1 MKNNKS
7 FNKKD
12 YFYSKINSISSQ
24 RLNDESVSDKTSI
37 LSNNNNISMVNNH
50 IYPDFRNS
58 KANKIFNQKK
68 HLKTLTNSN
77 SVSSMNIYSKGR
89 IQKILNKTNNNYN
102 TNNIIINNTNII
114 NNNRTNIINNNI
126 VNNNKDFKNSISQ
139 LNIEQIKE
147 LTKNNQNKG
156 NIQIINN
163 IMRPKILITKRKF
176 FKKNNIT
183 IKDNNFFIDNFNN
196 QNSRK
201 ITGINF
207 SDRNQKTEFKTSVS
221 DLEDNFNN
229 INLKKNNKEKNIIF
243 NIEEMLMM
251 EEKLSSLIN
260 CLVDCNPCSEECFE
274 FLNFYFTTK
283 LSKNLNI
290 YFSNKNYLI
299 IIKRAINLKLFS
311 FILCYDISL
320 NENIF
325 PQYIVTLDELFG
337 DIHSI
342 LILISKYFCNKII
355 ESNDNMWVKKL
366 QNLINNYD
374 PEKKSTNIIFD
385 EIDNL
390 CFKLTDNLFPFILK
404 KYNHQKIIEIYNELN
419 TLTQNDLYRLF
430 RDNIFI
436 NMNINGSIIAS
447 SSYFEKNK
455 NNLNEPIPS
464 SYLVNTSKK
473 KYTLVLDLD
482 ETLIHFKV
490 NPNNNNSGILQ
501 FRPFISEFLSNIK
514 NYYELIVFTAAT
526 KEYADPIIDAIEQ
539 KGTKFDHRLYRIHTN
554 IKGNDFVKDISK
566 LGRDLSRIIIV
577 DNMEQNYKLQPNN
590 GITIRPFWGKD
601 TNDMALFDLFN
612 ILIKIAKMNMDVRDG
627 IRYFKEDII
636 SKVTSNIFRRVQN

>member
-12 YFYSKINSISSQ
+12 YFYNKTNQ
-24 RLNDESVSDKTSI
+24 NLFAKLNDDLSTSSTSTI
-37 LSNNNNISMVNNH
+37 SNKGIKVMTNH
-50 IYPDFRNS
+50 IYQNYMDGKKNLF
-58 KANKIFNQKK
+58 ANQKK
-68 HLKTLTNSN
+68 KNVPKLFNSN
-77 SVSSMNIYSKGR
+77 SVSSLNIYSKGKIKKS
-89 IQKILNKTNNNYN
+89 IQKTNTNFH

-126 VNNNKDFKNSISQ
+126 VNNSKDYNNSISQ
-139 LNIEQIKE
+139 LNMEQIKE

-163 IMRPKILITKRKF
+163 ILRPKPLITKRRITK
-176 FKKNNIT
+176 KIQINLKNNNIFND
-183 IKDNNFFIDNFNN
+183 IANDFNN
-196 QNSRK
+196 RNSELNL
-201 ITGINF
+201 T
-207 SDRNQKTEFKTSVS
+207 DRNQKTEIKPDF
-221 DLEDNFNN
+221 DIFENHLNN
-229 INLKKNNKEKNIIF
+229 INYKKIKEEKNTIF
-243 NIEEMLMM
+243 NIEEILMM

-260 CLVDCNPCSEECFE
+260 CLVDCNPCTEECFE

-290 YFSNKNYLI
+290 YFTNKNYLN
-299 IIKRAINLKLFS
+299 IIKRAINIKLFS

-325 PQYIVTLDELFG
+325 PQYIVTLDKLFG
-337 DIHSI
+337 HIHTI
-342 LILISKYFCNKII
+342 LILLSKYFCNKII
-355 ESNDNMWVKKL
+355 ESNDNIWVKKL
-366 QNLINNYD
+366 QNLIMNYD
-374 PEKKSTNIIFD
+374 SEKKESNTILE

-390 CFKLTDNLFPFILK
+390 CFQLTDNLFPFILK
-404 KYNHQKIIEIYNELN
+404 KYNNEKVIEIYNELN

-455 NNLNEPIPS
+455 NHLNNYVPVP
-464 SYLVNTSKK
+464 YLQNISNK

-482 ETLIHFKV
+482 ETLIHFKI
-490 NPNNNNSGILQ
+490 NPNSNNSGILQ
-501 FRPFISEFLSNIK
+501 FRPFISEFLSTLK

-526 KEYADPIIDAIEQ
+526 KEYADPIINAIEQ
-539 KGTKFDHRLYRIHTN
+539 RGTKFDYRLYRIHT
-554 IKGNDFVKDISK
+554 IIRGNDFAKDLSK
-566 LGRDLSRIIIV
+566 LGRDLSRTIIV
-577 DNMEQNYKLQPNN
+577 DNMEQNYKLQPYN

-601 TNDMALFDLFN
+601 TNDMALLDLLN
-612 ILIKIAKMNMDVRDG
+612 ILIKIVKMDMDVRDG

-636 SKVTSNIFRRVQN
+636 SKVTSNIFRRVQK

>member
-12 YFYSKINSISSQ
+12 FFYSRINPKLFPKLNDDLSQPSSTTISHNEINSINNYIAPSYKNTKTNLL
-24 RLNDESVSDKTSI
+24 LN
-37 LSNNNNISMVNNH
+37 
-50 IYPDFRNS
+50 P
-58 KANKIFNQKK
+58 KK
-68 HLKTLTNSN
+68 KVMPKLQSSN
-77 SVSSMNIYSKGR
+77 SLSSINIYSKGK
-89 IQKILNKTNNNYN
+89 IKKILNKSSNNFN

-126 VNNNKDFKNSISQ
+126 VNNNKDYKNSLSQ

-147 LTKNNQNKG
+147 LTKNNQNSG

-163 IMRPKILITKRKF
+163 IMRPKPLITKRKI
-176 FKKNNIT
+176 KLKSHINNNNNNNYFNDMVCSINERN
-183 IKDNNFFIDNFNN
+183 NNFNL
-196 QNSRK
+196 
-201 ITGINF
+201 T
-207 SDRNQKTEFKTSVS
+207 DRNQKT
-221 DLEDNFNN
+221 DFNE
-229 INLKKNNKEKNIIF
+229 EKNTIF
-243 NIEEMLMM
+243 NIEEILMI

-260 CLVDCNPCSEECFE
+260 CLKDCNPCTEECFE

-283 LSKNLNI
+283 LSKNLNS
-290 YFSNKNYLI
+290 YFVNKNYLT
-299 IIKRAINLKLFS
+299 IIKRAINLTLFS

-320 NENIF
+320 KENIF
-325 PQYIVTLDELFG
+325 PQYIVSLDELFG
-337 DIHSI
+337 NIHNI
-342 LILISKYFCNKII
+342 LILLAKYFANKII
-355 ESNDNMWVKKL
+355 EANNNIWVKKL
-366 QNLINNYD
+366 QNLIMKYNQ
-374 PEKKSTNIIFD
+374 EKKQANIIFE

-390 CFKLTDNLFPFILK
+390 CFKLTDNLFPFILQ
-404 KYNHQKIIEIYNELN
+404 KYNHQKVIEIYNELN
-419 TLTQNDLYRLF
+419 TLTQIDLYRLF

-455 NNLNEPIPS
+455 NNFNTKLQFP
-464 SYLVNTSKK
+464 YLPKISNK

-490 NPNNNNSGILQ
+490 HQNDNNSGILQ

-526 KEYADPIIDAIEQ
+526 EDYANPIIDAIEQ
-539 KGTKFDHRLYRIHTN
+539 KGVKFDYRLYRIHT
-554 IKGNDFVKDISK
+554 IVKGNDFVKDLSR
-566 LGRDLSRIIIV
+566 LGRDLSRTIIV
-577 DNMEQNYKLQPNN
+577 DNMEQNYKLQPLN

-601 TNDMALFDLFN
+601 TNDMALFDLLT
-612 ILIKIAKMNMDVRDG
+612 ILIKIVKMDMDVRDG

-636 SKVTSNIFRRVQN
+636 SKVTSNIFRRAQN

>member
-12 YFYSKINSISSQ
+12 YFYSKINPSFTQ
-24 RLNDESVSDKTSI
+24 RLNDDMVSDKSSI
-37 LSNNNNISMVNNH
+37 SSNNNNSLTNNH
-50 IYPDFRNS
+50 IYPNFRNS
-58 KANKIFNQKK
+58 KTNVIFNQKQQ
-68 HLKTLTNSN
+68 LRTLANSN
-77 SVSSMNIYSKGR
+77 SVSSINIYSKGR
-89 IQKILNKTNNNYN
+89 IQKIINKTNNNFN

-126 VNNNKDFKNSISQ
+126 VNTNKDYKKSISQ
-139 LNIEQIKE
+139 LNVEQIKE

-163 IMRPKILITKRKF
+163 IMRPRLVVTKRKF
-176 FKKNNIT
+176 LKKNNIT
-183 IKDNNFFIDNFNN
+183 IKDNNFLIENFDKPNKRKMTEID
-196 QNSRK
+196 
-201 ITGINF
+201 F
-207 SDRNQKTEFKTSVS
+207 SDRNKKDFKTNL
-221 DLEDNFNN
+221 DDFKDNFNN
-229 INLKKNNKEKNIIF
+229 INLKRNNEEKNIIF
-243 NIEEMLMM
+243 NIEEMLMI

-260 CLVDCNPCSEECFE
+260 CLVDCNPCTEECFE

-283 LSKNLNI
+283 FSKNLNV

-320 NENIF
+320 NENLF
-325 PQYIVTLDELFG
+325 PHYIVTLDELFG
-337 DIHSI
+337 HIHEI
-342 LILISKYFCNKII
+342 FILISKYFCNKII
-355 ESNDNMWVKKL
+355 ESNNNIWVKRL

-374 PEKKSTNIIFD
+374 PEKKSSNIIFD

-390 CFKLTDNLFPFILK
+390 CYKLTDNLFPFVLQ

-464 SYLVNTSKK
+464 SYLINNSKK

-490 NPNNNNSGILQ
+490 NPKNNNSGILQ
-501 FRPFISEFLSNIK
+501 FRPYISEFLSNIK

-554 IKGNDFVKDISK
+554 IRGNDFVKDISK

-577 DNMEQNYKLQPNN
+577 DNMEQNYKLQPYN

-612 ILIKIAKMNMDVRDG
+612 ILIKIAKMDMDVRDG

>member
-7 FNKKD
+7 FNKKE
-12 YFYSKINSISSQ
+12 YFYSKINPDHFPK
-24 RLNDESVSDKTSI
+24 LNDDLISPSSSTISDNEI
-37 LSNNNNISMVNNH
+37 NVINNH
-50 IYPDFRNS
+50 IYPNFRNS
-58 KANKIFNQKK
+58 KQNFMFNQKK
-68 HLKTLTNSN
+68 KIPPTNINTNSI
-77 SVSSMNIYSKGR
+77 SSINIYSKN
-89 IQKILNKTNNNYN
+89 KIKKPINKTNNNYN
-102 TNNIIINNTNII
+102 SNNIIINNTNII

-126 VNNNKDFKNSISQ
+126 VNDTKDYKNSISQ

-147 LTKNNQNKG
+147 LTKDDQNKG

-163 IMRPKILITKRKF
+163 IMRPKPLITKRKI
-176 FKKNNIT
+176 FKRNNIT
-183 IKDNNFFIDNFNN
+183 INNNNFFNDIFNDTSN
-196 QNSRK
+196 RN
-201 ITGINF
+201 NNL
-207 SDRNQKTEFKTSVS
+207 SDRYLRGDFKT
-221 DLEDNFNN
+221 DFNY
-229 INLKKNNKEKNIIF
+229 KRSSEEKNIIF
-243 NIEEMLMM
+243 NIEEILMM
-251 EEKLSSLIN
+251 EEKISSLIN
-260 CLVDCNPCSEECFE
+260 CLVDCNPCTEECFE

-283 LSKNLNI
+283 LSKNLNS
-290 YFSNKNYLI
+290 YFTKKNYLI

-325 PQYIVTLDELFG
+325 PQFIVALDELFG
-337 DIHSI
+337 HIHNI
-342 LILISKYFCNKII
+342 LMLISKYFCNKII
-355 ESNDNMWVKKL
+355 ESDDNIWVKKL
-366 QNLINNYD
+366 KNLINNYD
-374 PEKKSTNIIFD
+374 PEKKSSNIIFE

-390 CFKLTDNLFPFILK
+390 CFKLTDNLFPFILQR
-404 KYNHQKIIEIYNELN
+404 YNHEKIIEIYNELN
-419 TLTQNDLYRLF
+419 TLTQTDLYRLF

-455 NNLNEPIPS
+455 NNFNSSLPIPDLINNS
-464 SYLVNTSKK
+464 NK

-490 NPNNNNSGILQ
+490 NPNNNNSGTLQ

-526 KEYADPIIDAIEQ
+526 KDYADPIIDAIEQ
-539 KGTKFDHRLYRIHTN
+539 KGTKFDHRLYRMHT
-554 IKGNDFVKDISK
+554 IIRGNDFVKDLSK

-577 DNMEQNYKLQPNN
+577 DNMEQNYKLQPYN

-601 TNDMALFDLFN
+601 VNDMALFDLLN
-612 ILIKIAKMNMDVRDG
+612 ILIKIVKMDMDVRDG

-636 SKVTSNIFRRVQN
+636 SRVTSNIFRRVQK

>member
-12 YFYSKINSISSQ
+12 YFYSKINPSFTQ
-24 RLNDESVSDKTSI
+24 RLNDDMVSDKSSI
-37 LSNNNNISMVNNH
+37 SSNNNNSLTNNH
-50 IYPDFRNS
+50 IYPNFRNS
-58 KANKIFNQKK
+58 KTNVIFNQKQQ
-68 HLKTLTNSN
+68 LRTLANSN
-77 SVSSMNIYSKGR
+77 SVSSINIYSKGR
-89 IQKILNKTNNNYN
+89 IQKIINKTNNNFN

-126 VNNNKDFKNSISQ
+126 VNTNKDYKKSISQ
-139 LNIEQIKE
+139 LNVEQIKE

-163 IMRPKILITKRKF
+163 IMRPRLVVTKRKF
-176 FKKNNIT
+176 LKKNNIT
-183 IKDNNFFIDNFNN
+183 IKDNNFLIENFDKPNKRKMTEID
-196 QNSRK
+196 
-201 ITGINF
+201 F
-207 SDRNQKTEFKTSVS
+207 SDRNKKKDFKTNL
-221 DLEDNFNN
+221 DDFKDNFNN
-229 INLKKNNKEKNIIF
+229 INLKRNNEEKNIIF
-243 NIEEMLMM
+243 NIEEMLMI

-260 CLVDCNPCSEECFE
+260 CLVDCNPCTEECFE

-283 LSKNLNI
+283 FSKNLNV

-320 NENIF
+320 NENLF

-337 DIHSI
+337 HIHEI
-342 LILISKYFCNKII
+342 FILISKYFCNKII
-355 ESNDNMWVKKL
+355 ETNNNMWVKKL

-374 PEKKSTNIIFD
+374 QEKKSSNIIFD

-390 CFKLTDNLFPFILK
+390 CYKLTDNLFPFVLQ

-464 SYLVNTSKK
+464 SYLINNSKK

-490 NPNNNNSGILQ
+490 NPKNNNSGILQ
-501 FRPFISEFLSNIK
+501 FRPYISEFLSNIK

-554 IKGNDFVKDISK
+554 IRGNDFVKDISK

-577 DNMEQNYKLQPNN
+577 DNMEQNYKLQPYN

-612 ILIKIAKMNMDVRDG
+612 ILIKIAKMDMDVRDG

>member
-12 YFYSKINSISSQ
+12 FFYGRINPKLFPK
-24 RLNDESVSDKTSI
+24 LNDELSQPSSTTI
-37 LSNNNNISMVNNH
+37 SNNEINTINNYIVPSYKNTKTNLLLN
-50 IYPDFRNS
+50 P
-58 KANKIFNQKK
+58 KK
-68 HLKTLTNSN
+68 KEMPKLQSSN
-77 SVSSMNIYSKGR
+77 SLSSINIYSKGK
-89 IQKILNKTNNNYN
+89 IKKILNKSSNNFN

-126 VNNNKDFKNSISQ
+126 VNNNKDYKNSLSQ

-147 LTKNNQNKG
+147 LTKNNQNNG

-163 IMRPKILITKRKF
+163 IMRTKPLITKRKI
-176 FKKNNIT
+176 KLKSHINIHNN
-183 IKDNNFFIDNFNN
+183 NNYFNDVVCN
-196 QNSRK
+196 
-201 ITGINF
+201 INERNNNLNLT
-207 SDRNQKTEFKTSVS
+207 DRNQKT
-221 DLEDNFNN
+221 DFNE
-229 INLKKNNKEKNIIF
+229 EKNTIF
-243 NIEEMLMM
+243 NIEEILMI

-260 CLVDCNPCSEECFE
+260 CLKDCNPCTEECFE

-283 LSKNLNI
+283 LSKNLNS
-290 YFSNKNYLI
+290 YFVNKNYLT
-299 IIKRAINLKLFS
+299 IIKRAINLTLFS

-320 NENIF
+320 KENIF
-325 PQYIVTLDELFG
+325 PQYIVNLDELFG
-337 DIHSI
+337 NIHNI
-342 LILISKYFCNKII
+342 LILLAKYFANKII
-355 ESNDNMWVKKL
+355 EANNNIWVKKL
-366 QNLINNYD
+366 QNLIMKYNQ
-374 PEKKSTNIIFD
+374 EKKQANIIFE

-390 CFKLTDNLFPFILK
+390 CFKLTDNLFPFILQ
-404 KYNHQKIIEIYNELN
+404 KYNHQKVIEIYNELN
-419 TLTQNDLYRLF
+419 TLTQIDLYRLF

-455 NNLNEPIPS
+455 NNFNTKLQFP
-464 SYLVNTSKK
+464 YLPKTSNK

-490 NPNNNNSGILQ
+490 HQNDNNSGILQ

-526 KEYADPIIDAIEQ
+526 EDYANPIIDAIEQ
-539 KGTKFDHRLYRIHTN
+539 KGVKFDYRLYRIHTI
-554 IKGNDFVKDISK
+554 IKGNDFVKDLSR
-566 LGRDLSRIIIV
+566 LGRDLSRTIIV
-577 DNMEQNYKLQPNN
+577 DNMEQNYKLQPLN

-601 TNDMALFDLFN
+601 TNDMALFDLLT
-612 ILIKIAKMNMDVRDG
+612 ILIKIVKMDMDVRDG

-636 SKVTSNIFRRVQN
+636 SKVTSNIFRRAQN